1 MLLVNIK
8 RSSNLETNRAK
19 NETREHQ
26 SKLAQKT
33 SWAKNKLKLKFYQII
48 LFSFPPFAGTGNVK
62 VIILG
67 TKTIIAMKSANFS
80 MTYVFVSCIY
90 LTGLIKVKGK
100 PMPSFGSTLWIA
112 VSPRTIFLK
121 LFLEGKYCFK

>member
-1 MLLVNIK
+1 MLLVNRK

-48 LFSFPPFAGTGNVK
+48 LFSFPPFAGTGNV
-62 VIILG
+62 
-67 TKTIIAMKSANFS
+67 NFG
-80 MTYVFVSCIY
+80 YQNNNCHEKCKFLNDLCIRF
-90 LTGLIKVKGK
+90 LHL
-100 PMPSFGSTLWIA
+100 PNWID
-112 VSPRTIFLK
+112 
-121 LFLEGKYCFK
+121 